1 MNNFLLDLVFL
12 RENFNTNRTW
22 IKTLKYKPKGIALSV
37 LKISTNAIPPIH
49 AIGRNGIVIKSAID
63 ATVLPNNPDNGKI
76 AE

>member
-1 MNNFLLDLVFL
+1 M
-12 RENFNTNRTW
+12 
-22 IKTLKYKPKGIALSV
+22 ASSV

-49 AIGRNGIVIKSAID
+49 AIGRNGIVIKSAIE